1 MGCFGGD
8 REKGPPEHKQEWE
21 FINLPDFKN
30 RSCWTPVA
38 YIWLWLMALVAI
50 AVYGVDTFTAVNLLV
65 FDKWSSQVDP
75 VIPFKYSKWIFA
87 ICILLSWALCIF
99 EVLRAIRVIRRGG
112 VAASYMDPIGGSL
125 QCMRPKGWKRF
136 LVFAELTRSKKG
148 TDYVAFF
155 VYFAFQG
162 ALRVIVCEGPRQV
175 INGLTLGSLFESK
188 LINQAATQGEPPL
201 EQLFLNIQAL
211 ADENLQQ
218 VIILGSMLFTLVI
231 WIFSALCLLI
241 AGILY
246 LVFLWHYIPQRDGR
260 LRIYCRRKIDRRL
273 ERIVGDKVRDAIEEE
288 NRLKEKEEK
297 KAELKRQKTG
307 ELAPPAPPKSA
318 RQPTLPQLGDTP
330 KLEQDA
336 KIPDGALHRQD
347 TSTTV
352 STLPR
357 YTSRPST
364 SNGLQRQPTL
374 PDLAADGARPDMSRN
389 ASAWSQASCDSDA
402 PLLANAG
409 FAGEG
414 GRGSPAPTY
423 YSRQVSNASSFNRRP
438 VPGRNM
444 SQSTQASQQ
453 SFPSMNRMNTNG
465 SQRSSSPIDQRPRM
479 PGVRFPVR
487 TNTGLSFD
495 QEPRSA
501 SSPISPVD
509 SYGRPLMQPMR
520 STTDPFIPSGLARED
535 SQTSYFTRPVAGTP
549 GPGIDRRPTFGS
561 LHSQQS
567 SFSRPLPRNPSQA
580 SDFHRPFSPV
590 DAAEQPL
597 PAMGSYEM
605 TSQPTYA
612 PATTA
617 TRGGGYVAFNPGLHS
632 ASSTPVPQSQSVP
645 PRADTAPNDNRLTS
659 GYADILDDYGN
670 DGDHSSSIR
679 RVSPPAGPPRSYT
692 AGPAPV
698 PGWQGRF

>member
-8 REKGPPEHKQEWE
+8 REKGPPEHKQKWE

-273 ERIVGDKVRDAIEEE
+273 ERIVRDKVRDAIEEE

-307 ELAPPAPPKSA
+307 ELAPPAPPKA
-318 RQPTLPQLGDTP
+318 TD
-330 KLEQDA
+330 
-336 KIPDGALHRQD
+336 I
-347 TSTTV
+347 
-352 STLPR
+352 
-357 YTSRPST
+357 
-364 SNGLQRQPTL
+364 
-374 PDLAADGARPDMSRN
+374 
-389 ASAWSQASCDSDA
+389 ASV
-402 PLLANAG
+402 G
-409 FAGEG
+409 
-414 GRGSPAPTY
+414 
-423 YSRQVSNASSFNRRP
+423 
-438 VPGRNM
+438 
-444 SQSTQASQQ
+444 
-453 SFPSMNRMNTNG
+453 
-465 SQRSSSPIDQRPRM
+465 
-479 PGVRFPVR
+479 
-487 TNTGLSFD
+487 
-495 QEPRSA
+495 
-501 SSPISPVD
+501 
-509 SYGRPLMQPMR
+509 
-520 STTDPFIPSGLARED
+520 
-535 SQTSYFTRPVAGTP
+535 
-549 GPGIDRRPTFGS
+549 
-561 LHSQQS
+561 
-567 SFSRPLPRNPSQA
+567 
-580 SDFHRPFSPV
+580 
-590 DAAEQPL
+590 
-597 PAMGSYEM
+597 
-605 TSQPTYA
+605 
-612 PATTA
+612 
-617 TRGGGYVAFNPGLHS
+617 
-632 ASSTPVPQSQSVP
+632 
-645 PRADTAPNDNRLTS
+645 
-659 GYADILDDYGN
+659 
-670 DGDHSSSIR
+670 
-679 RVSPPAGPPRSYT
+679 
-692 AGPAPV
+692 
-698 PGWQGRF
+698 